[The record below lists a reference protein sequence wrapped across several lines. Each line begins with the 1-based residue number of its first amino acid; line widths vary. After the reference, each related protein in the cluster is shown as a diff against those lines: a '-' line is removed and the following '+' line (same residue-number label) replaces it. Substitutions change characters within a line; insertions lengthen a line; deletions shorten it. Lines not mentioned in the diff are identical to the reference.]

1 MNATPTGIAS
11 PGSLASFGPQ
21 VVSRQ
26 QTSVSPVAGSVA
38 PSTPSSAGSE
48 GSQGGPSEQV
58 PDREA
63 EDPARQA
70 TSESLQTAPTTQ
82 RRALSA
88 NITSIALEVN
98 AQGVVPDSPL
108 ALVANGSNLSFGSKV
123 AMPAA
128 SGSPTVA
135 RRSQSKLPPMGK

>member
-1 MNATPTGIAS
+1 M
-11 PGSLASFGPQ
+11 
-21 VVSRQ
+21 
-26 QTSVSPVAGSVA
+26 
-38 PSTPSSAGSE
+38 
-48 GSQGGPSEQV
+48 